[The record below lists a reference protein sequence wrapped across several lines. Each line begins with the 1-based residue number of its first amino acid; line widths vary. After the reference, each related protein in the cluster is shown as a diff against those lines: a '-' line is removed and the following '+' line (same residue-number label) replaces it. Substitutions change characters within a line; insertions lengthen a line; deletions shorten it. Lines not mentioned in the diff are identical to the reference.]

1 MLNAKYTL
9 DEAPLDETCQ
19 CPTCRNFSR
28 AYIHHLFKSQEML
41 AMRLTVMHNL
51 FFFNTLFERIRE
63 ALDQGTFENFYKNN
77 VVKLGLRI

>member
-1 MLNAKYTL
+1 
-9 DEAPLDETCQ
+9 
-19 CPTCRNFSR
+19 
-28 AYIHHLFKSQEML
+28 ML

-63 ALDQGTFENFYKNN
+63 ALDQGTFEDFYKNN